1 MQLHENITHY
11 MKWKIPNVS
20 SDLTVRYFFSFDTG
34 KKFEKQ
40 WVLKVHS
47 KKEYTIIP
55 ETTARLLI
63 ESVSEVGEE
72 IIGRK
77 KANGIYEKIIIKE
90 DQIITVHETD
100 KGTQEELYIKK
111 VSYDQSAI
119 DICTSS
125 PEEEEE
131 FKKYES

>member
-1 MQLHENITHY
+1 

-90 DQIITVHETD
+90 GQIITVHETD
-100 KGTQEELYIKK
+100 KGTQEELYTKK